1 MVRRRKRKRQYY
13 YTASQRRSRALGFEP
28 VGLNL
33 SPDTK
38 RGIAII
44 SFLVF
49 AIISALGIF
58 GLASDFGDLV
68 SRLIFLLFGRVGYVS
83 PVVFLLVSLSLV
95 LGGRAVKADTKPGI
109 ESEKHYSMLR
119 TYLGIGL
126 LVISITGIF
135 HLQAIRAETATA
147 FEIVKGGQGGG
158 YLGIFTSFPLHS
170 LMGYGASL
178 IILIALAL
186 ISFLI
191 AFNLSLHKVFSWFI
205 SLFKFPVST
214 EAKVEEKPKESV
226 RPSEEIKINT
236 MENSGFATRSIDS
249 KNKPESEDGDDSIAN
264 DNEESA
270 IAVAGMAVGAIDSKI
285 PQLDITPAKYKKG
298 QWKLPPL
305 DLLEETDTKVDS
317 GNIEARV
324 KIIQKT
330 LEDFGLTVEMG
341 EVNVGPTVTQFT
353 FRPAVGVKL
362 SQIVALRSDL
372 ALALAAPSLR
382 IEAPIP
388 GKALV
393 GIEVPNKTAA
403 LVRLK
408 DLLGSDALMEHAST
422 LVLAL
427 GRDVAGQPM
436 IADLAKMPHL
446 LIAGATNTGKSVAIN
461 TILTSFLYHNSPE
474 ELRMIMIDPKRVE
487 LTLYNGIPHLLTPV
501 ITDHKQA
508 VNALKWMVAEMERRY
523 KVLQEEG
530 KRNIDE
536 YNKNG
541 NERLPYI
548 VLFVDELADLMSV
561 AQRDVEASI
570 VRLAQMAR
578 AVGLHLILATQR
590 PSVNIITGLIK
601 ANITS
606 RIAFAVASQ
615 VDSRTI
621 LDMGGAEAL
630 LGNGDMLYTAA
641 NLPKPKRIQGPFIS
655 ETEVRKVVRFLKDQS
670 GPVDYQEEILEPV
683 KSQSGYYAGDD
694 DDADDEIVQQAIEEI
709 KRAGKASA
717 SLLQRR
723 LKVGYARAARILDI
737 LEEKGLIGPSEGAKP
752 REIYM
757 EE

>member
-1 MVRRRKRKRQYY
+1 MARRRKRKRKYY
-13 YTASQRRSRALGFEP
+13 YTASRRRKGADGFDP

-33 SPDTK
+33 SPGTK

-58 GLASDFGDLV
+58 GLAGDFGELV
-68 SRLIFLLFGRVGYVS
+68 SKLVFLLFGRLGFVS

-95 LGGRAVKADTKPGI
+95 LGGRAHSAGTKSDV
-109 ESEKHYSMLR
+109 ETEKHYSMLR
-119 TYLGIGL
+119 TYLGVGL
-126 LVISITGIF
+126 LVVAITGIF
-135 HLQAIRAETATA
+135 HLHAIQAGTATA
-147 FEIVKGGQGGG
+147 FEIVKQGEGGG
-158 YLGIFTSFPLHS
+158 YLGIFTSFPLYS
-170 LMGYGASL
+170 LMGFGASL

-186 ISFLI
+186 VSFLV
-191 AFNLSLHKVFSWFI
+191 AFNLSLHKLFSGFI
-205 SLFKFPVST
+205 SIFKISSAADST
-214 EAKVEEKPKESV
+214 NQEKPKDAV
-226 RPSEEIKINT
+226 RPPEDVKINT
-236 MENSGFATRSIDS
+236 MANSGFAARSIDPNHKQEAADNS
-249 KNKPESEDGDDSIAN
+249 GLDGAGGG
-264 DNEESA
+264 EESL
-270 IAVAGMAVGAIDSKI
+270 VEGAGAASAADPKA
-285 PQLDITPAKYKKG
+285 PQLDITPAKFRKG
-298 QWKLPPL
+298 EWKLPSL
-305 DLLEETDTKVDS
+305 DLLEETDAKVES
-317 GNIEARV
+317 GNIEASV

-330 LEDFGLTVEMG
+330 LEDFGVTVEMG
-341 EVNVGPTVTQFT
+341 EVNVGPTVTQYT

-362 SQIVALRSDL
+362 AQIVALRSDL

-382 IEAPIP
+382 IEAPIL

-408 DLLGSDALMEHAST
+408 DLMQTDSFTQHHST
-422 LVLAL
+422 LAFAL
-427 GRDVAGQPM
+427 GRDVAGHPM
-436 IADLAKMPHL
+436 VADLAKMPHL
-446 LIAGATNTGKSVAIN
+446 LVAGATGTGKSVAIN
-461 TILTSFLYHNSPE
+461 TVLTSFLYRNSPE
-474 ELRMIMIDPKRVE
+474 ELRLIMIDPKRVE

-523 KVLQEEG
+523 KLLQEAG
-530 KRNIDE
+530 KRNVDE

-541 NERLPYI
+541 NGRLPFI
-548 VLFVDELADLMSV
+548 VLLVDELADLMSV

-578 AVGLHLILATQR
+578 AVGLHLVLATQR

-621 LDMGGAEAL
+621 LDMAGAESL

-641 NLPKPKRIQGPFIS
+641 NLPKPKRIQGPFVS
-655 ETEVRKVVRFLKDQS
+655 ESEVRKVVKFLKDQS

-683 KSQSGYYAGDD
+683 KSQAGYYSGGE
-694 DDADDEIVQQAIEEI
+694 DDADDEIIQQAIEEI
-709 KRAGKASA
+709 KRARKASA

-723 LKVGYARAARILDI
+723 LKLGYARAARILDI
-737 LEEKGLIGPSEGAKP
+737 LEERGLIGPSEGAKA
-752 REIYM
+752 REIYIK
-757 EE
+757 E

>member
-68 SRLIFLLFGRVGYVS
+68 SRLIFFLFGRVGDVS

-135 HLQAIRAETATA
+135 HLQAIQAETATA

-170 LMGYGASL
+170 LMGYVASL

-191 AFNLSLHKVFSWFI
+191 AFNLSLHKIFSWFI

-214 EAKVEEKPKESV
+214 DAKIEEKPKEYV
-226 RPSEEIKINT
+226 KPSEEIKINT
-236 MENSGFATRSIDS
+236 MENSGFAARSIDS
-249 KNKPESEDGDDSIAN
+249 KNKPESEDGDDPIAN
-264 DNEESA
+264 DDEDSD
-270 IAVAGMAVGAIDSKI
+270 IAGAGLAVGVIDSKI

-298 QWKLPPL
+298 QWKLPSL

-601 ANITS
+601 ANITT
-606 RIAFAVASQ
+606 RIAFGVASQ

-621 LDMGGAEAL
+621 LDTAGAESL
-630 LGNGDMLYTAA
+630 LGRGDMLYQTPD
-641 NLPKPKRIQGPFIS
+641 LPKPKRVQSPFIS
-655 ETEVRKVVRFLKDQS
+655 TNELHRILSFIRDQA
-670 GPVDYQEEILEPV
+670 GPIDYEEDILEKPS
-683 KSQSGYYAGDD
+683 KSNLAGS
-694 DDADDEIVQQAIEEI
+694 AFEDDEADEDLINAAIEEI
-709 KRAGKASA
+709 GRSRKASA
-717 SLLQRR
+717 TLLQRR
-723 LKVGYARAARILDI
+723 LKIGYARASRILDI
-737 LEEKGLIGPSEGAKP
+737 LEDRGLVGPGEGAKP
-752 REIYM
+752 REI
-757 EE
+757 